1 MVREALPARILQL
14 GLHAACTMLAGALFA
29 ARLPRKAATIA
40 SLLFA
45 LHPLQ
50 VESVVSLSARPV
62 VLAGFL
68 CLLCWHAS
76 QQGRPW
82 LAALLFALAPLS
94 HEQAAL
100 FPLALLMLGPVP
112 TRPLL
117 AMCAFSLLAIVR
129 AAPPLLDPQVLSQNG
144 VAVLRDLW
152 LFLLPIRLTPAP
164 ELRATPM
171 AAALAWGAVAA
182 VVCFALLWNR
192 RVGPSRW
199 LLAALA
205 LLVPAAWLAPPQE
218 AGTDRLLY
226 LPMIG
231 LAALAGSAFASAS
244 KTALAPVGIVLL
256 LITFSQVKL
265 WTDERALW
273 TEAVRLAPRSAFPK
287 LRLAD
292 VSDPATAES
301 LRRQAFAPD

>member
-1 MVREALPARILQL
+1 
-14 GLHAACTMLAGALFA
+14 MLACALFA
-29 ARLPRKAATIA
+29 ARLPGNSAAIA

-62 VLAGFL
+62 LLAGLL
-68 CLLCWHAS
+68 CLLSWYAWE
-76 QQGRPW
+76 QGRPW
-82 LAALLFALAPLS
+82 LAAVLFAPSPLA

-100 FPLALLMLGPVP
+100 FPLAFLVLGLRRTAV
-112 TRPLL
+112 RPFL
-117 AMCAFSLLAIVR
+117 AISAFSLLAVIR
-129 AAPPLLDPQVLSQNG
+129 ADPPLFDPRVLNQTG

-164 ELRATPM
+164 ELRAAPV

-182 VVCFALLWNR
+182 VVSFALLWNR
-192 RVGPSRW
+192 KAGPSRW
-199 LLAALA
+199 LLAALV
-205 LLVPAAWLAPPQE
+205 LLVPAAWLAPAQE
-218 AGTDRLLY
+218 AGADRLLY

-244 KTALAPVGIVLL
+244 RTALVPVGVVLL
-256 LITFSQVKL
+256 LITVSQVRL

-301 LRRQAFAPD
+301 LRRQAAAPD